1 MEFHPI
7 KDDDALSP
15 QDRKERLVRLVMD
28 AGDQFAKAILRYATH
43 NKLLRDVNEPRV
55 VESPEP

>member
-1 MEFHPI
+1 METHPI

-15 QDRKERLVRLVMD
+15 QDRKERLVRLVMNASD
-28 AGDQFAKAILRYATH
+28 HLAEAIMRYATH